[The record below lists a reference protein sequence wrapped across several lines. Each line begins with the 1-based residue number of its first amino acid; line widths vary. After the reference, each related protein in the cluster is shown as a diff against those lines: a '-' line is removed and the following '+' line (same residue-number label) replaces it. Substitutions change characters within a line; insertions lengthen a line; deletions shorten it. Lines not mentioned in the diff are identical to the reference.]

1 MFLGFTL
8 ISLTSFIYASNTI
21 LVLGD
26 SLSAGYGVE
35 KDQDWVSLLK
45 KRLTELND
53 QTSVINASVS
63 GDTSKTA
70 LSRLESLL
78 REHTPTHVIVE
89 IGAND
94 GLQRLPLEEIHTNIS
109 TIVLKIKE
117 AKCHVLL
124 IGVRLPSNF
133 APSYRKYFENN
144 FSKISKKLGVPLVDN
159 ILEGI
164 DDKPEAFQEDNL
176 HPNTASQPLILD
188 TVWEKLNVMLSD
200 KPNA

>member
-1 MFLGFTL
+1 MSCPISFIVPEVGISRPASKLSNVVLPTPDLPVIAIISALLTVIVIFFKIELETSLTRISFVTCLVTKMGSWVCMLSKSFLMFLGFTL

-78 REHTPTHVIVE
+78 REHTPTHVI
-89 IGAND
+89 
-94 GLQRLPLEEIHTNIS
+94 
-109 TIVLKIKE
+109 
-117 AKCHVLL
+117 
-124 IGVRLPSNF
+124 
-133 APSYRKYFENN
+133 
-144 FSKISKKLGVPLVDN
+144 
-159 ILEGI
+159 
-164 DDKPEAFQEDNL
+164 
-176 HPNTASQPLILD
+176 
-188 TVWEKLNVMLSD
+188 
-200 KPNA
+200 